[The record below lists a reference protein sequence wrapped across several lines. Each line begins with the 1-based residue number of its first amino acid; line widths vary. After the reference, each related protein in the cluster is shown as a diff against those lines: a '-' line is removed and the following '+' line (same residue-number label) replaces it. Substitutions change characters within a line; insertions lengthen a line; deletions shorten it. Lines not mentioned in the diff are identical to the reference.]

1 MKQIK
6 LPPNKLDIITPVLSY
21 ELHLSRYAETY
32 PELVEI
38 GKNKPGSRHETHLYP
53 ITKNTPLLARK
64 ATEVIGYYFR
74 REFRYDF
81 PPYQAHEDGD
91 VRDRVFLLTQ
101 QEDWETEY
109 AVGAIVFRW
118 RKYSNAPEQLVLSWV
133 WIHPFLRRQG
143 ILAAYWGIFRKHY
156 GDFHVESP
164 LSKAMKAFLEKMRT
178 FPPDPEVEV
187 EQAAAGVV
195 PDSQ

>member
-1 MKQIK
+1 MKQNR
-6 LPPNKLDIITPVLSY
+6 LPSNKLDIITPVLSY

-38 GKNKPGSRHETHLYP
+38 GKNKPGETHLYP
-53 ITKNTPLLARK
+53 ITKRTPLLARK
-64 ATEVIGYYFR
+64 ATEIIGYYFR
-74 REFRYDF
+74 REFGYDF
-81 PPYQAHEDGD
+81 PPYNAHEDGD

-101 QEDWETEY
+101 EEDWETEY

-118 RKYSNAPEQLVLSWV
+118 RKYTNASEQLVLSWV

-143 ILAAYWGIFRKHY
+143 ILTAYLGTFRKHY
-156 GDFHVESP
+156 GDFQVDSP
-164 LSKAMKAFLEKMRT
+164 HSKAMKAFLEKMRT
-178 FPPDPEVEV
+178 LPTDPDVGV
-187 EQAAAGVV
+187 DQVTARVV